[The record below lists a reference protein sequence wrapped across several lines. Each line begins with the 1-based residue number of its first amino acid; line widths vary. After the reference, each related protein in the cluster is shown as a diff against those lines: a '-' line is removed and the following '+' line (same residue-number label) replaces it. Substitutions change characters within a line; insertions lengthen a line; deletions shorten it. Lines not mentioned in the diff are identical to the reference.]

1 MTDPHAETPGQPAEE
16 AVEVVDAEVVVL
28 EQRSTAA
35 LVQTTATQA
44 ALVAAG
50 GFAVGAVTVA
60 AVKHHRSVKAAKRSR
75 KALGQIVGSRRF
87 LVDVH
92 LLRD

>member
-1 MTDPHAETPGQPAEE
+1 MADPHAETAATAQE

-28 EQRSTAA
+28 EQRRSGV
-35 LVQTTATQA
+35 LVQQTATQA

-60 AVKHHRSVKAAKRSR
+60 AVKHRRSVKAAKRSR

>member
-1 MTDPHAETPGQPAEE
+1 MADQTETEI
-16 AVEVVDAEVVVL
+16 EVVNGELVELAPPSSA
-28 EQRSTAA
+28 Q

-50 GFAVGAVTVA
+50 GIAAGVATVA
-60 AVKHHRSVKAAKRSR
+60 AFKRHRSVRAAKRSR
-75 KALGQIVGSRRF
+75 NALGEVVASRRF

-92 LLRD
+92 LLRN